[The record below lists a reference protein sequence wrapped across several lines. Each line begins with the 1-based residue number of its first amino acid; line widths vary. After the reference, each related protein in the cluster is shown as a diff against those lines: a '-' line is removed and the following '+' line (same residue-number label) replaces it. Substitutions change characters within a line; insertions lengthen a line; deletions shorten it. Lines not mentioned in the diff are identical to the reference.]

1 MAQTSWPFENIDTS
15 ETQFSLWARNLGQGV
30 IEGKLLELEA
40 FADGSGMNVKVRSGQ
55 ALVRGHFYDS
65 TAQETLSIAA
75 SDPSLPRKDA
85 VVLRLDP
92 TANNI
97 LLTVI
102 TGTPDASPSLPALTQ
117 TDGGIYDL
125 LIAEVNVGAG
135 DVVVA
140 SEDVVD
146 ERTIFSPWTGSV
158 TVAIAD
164 VTGLQT
170 ELDDLQTEIDAAET
184 LIATKQDIA
193 AAVSTKTA
201 NYTLVA
207 GDTND
212 LIQVNGTYTV
222 TVPANIFATGT
233 RVDFVNSGTGVVTFA
248 AGAGLTL
255 NSKEAAVTIDTQW
268 AAATVFFSSATT
280 AVLVGDLA

>member
-30 IEGKLLELEA
+30 IDGKLLELEP
-40 FADGSGMNVKVRSGQ
+40 FADGSGMNVKIRSGQ

-75 SDPSLPRKDA
+75 SDPTLGRLDA
-85 VVLRLDP
+85 IVLRLDP

-97 LLTVI
+97 VLTVI

-117 TDGGIYDL
+117 TDGGVYDF
-125 LIAEVNVGAG
+125 LIASVSVGAG

-140 SEDVVD
+140 AEDVTD
-146 ERTIFSPWTGSV
+146 ERIIFSPWNGS
-158 TVAIAD
+158 VAIAE

-170 ELDDLQTEIDAAET
+170 ALDS
-184 LIATKQDIA
+184 KQDVLS
-193 AAVSTKTA
+193 AVSTKTA
-201 NYTLVA
+201 NYTLAV

-212 LIQVNGTYTV
+212 LVQVNGTYTL
-222 TVPANIFATGT
+222 TVPANIFATGS
-233 RVDFVNSGTGVVTFA
+233 RVDVSNIGTGTVTFA
-248 AGAGLTL
+248 AGAGMTL
-255 NSKEAAVTIDTQW
+255 NSKGSMLTIETQYS
-268 AAATVFFSSATT
+268 AATVFFTSATT
-280 AVLVGDLA
+280 ALLVGDLA